1 MKAVSSKIEY
11 ILNLS
16 NFNIK
21 KAGTNTIRTRFR
33 IPENE
38 QILLFWCADYFDIV
52 AERGNHVKKRLVGSR
67 TGWEIRMENSIVQTD
82 MNLYYIN
89 SAHFPVILN
98 VPTSSIQDIKI
109 SDNADMLIQLN
120 NGVTQI
126 PSSLFFPK
134 GRIEKSEYE
143 KKETISAI
151 ASTIFSLI

>member
-1 MKAVSSKIEY
+1 MKAVRSKIEY

-21 KAGTNTIRTRFR
+21 EAGTNTIRTRFG

-52 AERGNHVKKRLVGSR
+52 AERGNHVRKRLVGSW

-82 MNLYYIN
+82 VNLYYIN
-89 SAHFPVILN
+89 SAHCPDILK
-98 VPTSSIQDIKI
+98 VPTISIQDIKI
-109 SDNADMLIQLN
+109 SDDADILIQLN
-120 NGVTQI
+120 NGVTKI

-134 GRIEKSEYE
+134 GRIEKSECE

-151 ASTIFSLI
+151 ASTIFYLI